1 MLLHMNF
8 ELWLDDLIGNDTR
21 AQAAKKSGYSQ
32 STITRQ
38 LSRGH
43 IRPET
48 VIALCRAYEHSPV
61 TGLIET
67 GYINEWETEGVSI
80 PYALRQATNEQ
91 ILDEINRRSDPEAR
105 YLFTNDSDDTLIDFD
120 PGTQTDELAQRRHV
134 TPPTYSDTTTDGEGL
149 PYVADSSPVEPEPGD
164 DDYSDGP

>member
-1 MLLHMNF
+1 MNVND
-8 ELWLDDLIGNDTR
+8 WLNEIKGSDSMR
-21 AQAAKKSGYSQ
+21 AASKKSGYAQ
-32 STITRQ
+32 TTLQRQIDKGQ
-38 LSRGH
+38 LS
-43 IRPET
+43 PEM

-134 TPPTYSDTTTDGEGL
+134 TLPAYSDTTPDEEDL
-149 PYVADSSPVEPEPGD
+149 PYVADDSPDEPMPGD
-164 DDYSDGP
+164 DNYSDGP

>member
-1 MLLHMNF
+1 M
-8 ELWLDDLIGNDTR
+8 R
-21 AQAAKKSGYSQ
+21 AASKKSGYAQ
-32 STITRQ
+32 TTLQRLIDQGQ
-38 LSRGH
+38 LS
-43 IRPET
+43 PEM
-48 VIALCRAYEHSPV
+48 VIALCRAYERSPV

-120 PGTQTDELAQRRHV
+120 PGTQTNELAQRRHV
-134 TPPTYSDTTTDGEGL
+134 TP
-149 PYVADSSPVEPEPGD
+149 
-164 DDYSDGP
+164 